1 MTNERGRKL
10 AKVSIIIPFY
20 NCAYVGQAIKSSLN
34 QTYKNIEV
42 IVVDDGS
49 TRYTNKLKPYL
60 RKIKYIKKANGG
72 TASALNTGIRQ
83 ATGQYFAWLSS
94 DDLYTPRKIEKQLKY
109 MTKNN
114 IDVSYTPVI
123 KINKNSK
130 PISRPIGYK
139 YSNKVSFYRALQS
152 GCMINGCTVMMKMK
166 VFSNVGLFDEKLLYT
181 QDYDLWLRV
190 MQKYDFHYLP
200 EPLVHYRIHQE
211 MGTKKHDNAIKEEV
225 QLVQQKHMK
234 AINQLIQ

>member
-1 MTNERGRKL
+1 M

-20 NCAYVGQAIKSSLN
+20 NCAYVDQAIKSALN
-34 QTYKNIEV
+34 QTYKNIEI

-49 TRYTNKLKPYL
+49 SQYTNKLKPYL
-60 RKIKYIKKANGG
+60 RKINYIKKANGG
-72 TASALNTGIRQ
+72 TASALNAGIRQ

-109 MTKNN
+109 MMRNN

-123 KINKNSK
+123 NINSASK
-130 PISRPIGYK
+130 PFSRPIGNNYP
-139 YSNKVSFYRALQS
+139 NKVSFYQALQS
-152 GCMINGCTVMMKMK
+152 GCPINGCTVMMKMS

-190 MQKYDFHYLP
+190 IQKYQFHYLN
-200 EPLVHYRIHQE
+200 EPLVYYRIHEQ
-211 MGTKKHDNAIKEEV
+211 MGTKKYDHAIKEEV
-225 QLVQQKHMK
+225 QFVQQKHMK
-234 AINQLIQ
+234 AINQLIQKTGN